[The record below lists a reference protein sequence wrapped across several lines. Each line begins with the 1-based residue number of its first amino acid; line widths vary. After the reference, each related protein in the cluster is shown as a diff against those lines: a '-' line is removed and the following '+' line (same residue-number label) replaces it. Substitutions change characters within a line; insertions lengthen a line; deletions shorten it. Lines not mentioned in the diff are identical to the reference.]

1 MVVEMIKTYSEVIR
15 LSTFEERYDYL
26 RTRSSI
32 GEQTFGSDRQLNQ
45 MLYTSSRWRRIRDQ
59 IIIRDSG
66 FDLAMPG
73 YNIVDYPIIHHINP
87 ITLDD
92 IENNN
97 SIIYNPQNLICTS
110 FDTHNA
116 IHFGNGLKE
125 TKIIT
130 RTPNDTSPWLTKG

>member
-92 IENNN
+92 IENDN
-97 SIIYNPQNLICTS
+97 SIIYDPQNLICTS

-130 RTPNDTSPWLTKG
+130 RTPNDTSPWLMKG

>member
-1 MVVEMIKTYSEVIR
+1 MIKTYSEVIR